1 MAKVLGIAPTAA
13 GVLALSCAGQADAVR
28 SIFAAMM
35 KSFSCRPL
43 IFFVC
48 SETVA

>member
-1 MAKVLGIAPTAA
+1 MLPTI
-13 GVLALSCAGQADAVR
+13 Q

-35 KSFSCRPL
+35 KSFSCSPL
-43 IFFVC
+43 IFLVW